1 MPIPRRWQD
10 MRGPETPLGEVIES
24 FMIQRSDLS
33 EVTLR
38 NYRLALRTFARW
50 CEQELERPV
59 VVGDVES
66 NTVAAYLSFRKSAAS
81 AELARV
87 GWVALR
93 SLAKYPAEARIHSDE
108 GESVLRHVRQPKVK
122 EERRRNL
129 TDNEHWRVIERASEG
144 EQGPRDHAIVI
155 TLLGTGLRRAE
166 LIGLQLADLDLGE
179 RLLRVRASTSKSVHP
194 REIAVP
200 SEVVKV
206 LDRYVNDYRRGD
218 TSDDAPLFTDR
229 RGGRLTGQAVRRLFD
244 RLKARTGVR
253 DLCAH
258 MLRHTWATNYN
269 RSKSGSTFDLQVEG
283 GWTTARM
290 VERYC
295 KARPLAERR
304 RAPSPFTAP
313 RAARAE
319 AERRPAEKRPPQQRS
334 VLSGMRTRDGA
345 ITTDL

>member
-24 FMIQRSDLS
+24 FLIQRSDLS
-33 EVTLR
+33 PATAA
-38 NYRLALRTFARW
+38 NYRLALRTFGKW
-50 CEQELERPV
+50 CEHELDRPA
-59 VVGDVES
+59 VVGDVEP
-66 NTVAAYLSFRKSAAS
+66 NTVAAYLAFRKSSAS

-93 SLAKYPAEARIHSDE
+93 SLAKYLAEARINADE

-129 TDNEHWRVIERASEG
+129 TDSELWRVIERAGEG
-144 EQGPRDHAIVI
+144 EQRQRDYAIVV

-166 LIGLQLADLDLGE
+166 LIGLQLADLDLSE

-194 REIAVP
+194 RDLALPI
-200 SEVVKV
+200 EVVKV
-206 LDRYVNDYRRGD
+206 LDRYVNDHRKGD
-218 TSDDAPLFTDR
+218 NSDDAPLFTDR
-229 RGGRLTGQAVRRLFD
+229 RGEVLSGQAIRRLFD
-244 RLKARTGVR
+244 RLKARTGIR

-295 KARPLAERR
+295 KARPIAELS
-304 RAPSPFTAP
+304 RATELTHPICSAP
-313 RAARAE
+313 
-319 AERRPAEKRPPQQRS
+319 
-334 VLSGMRTRDGA
+334 GN
-345 ITTDL
+345 